1 MAKFYG
7 PVGFVMQVETERGV
21 WEDKVFARNYAGDIL
36 QNHRRVDST
45 ETLSNNTSLN
55 NRISIVADDFA
66 LQNIPYIRYVYWNK
80 SPFVVTMAD
89 YQYPR
94 IILTLGGL
102 YNGQQ
107 APTTVCT

>member
-7 PVGFVMQVETERGV
+7 AIGFVQQVETSRGV
-21 WEDKVFARNYAGDIL
+21 WEDSVVERNYAGDIL
-36 QNHRRVDST
+36 QNNRRIDTT
-45 ETLSNNTSLN
+45 ETLSNNLSLN
-55 NRISIVADDFA
+55 VRISIVADDFA
-66 LQNIPYIRYVYWNK
+66 LQNVPYIRYVRWNHN
-80 SPFVVTMAD
+80 PFMVTTAD

-107 APTTVCT
+107 ASTSG